1 MQLVGGGM
9 YSSGISF
16 GSIFFFFLRKL
27 ARSDAHSSWGNPQPL
42 VTALSNVT

>member
-9 YSSGISF
+9 NSSGISF
-16 GSIFFFFLRKL
+16 GSIFSFFPRKL
-27 ARSDAHSSWGNPQPL
+27 AKSDAHSRWGNPQPL

>member
-1 MQLVGGGM
+1 MN
-9 YSSGISF
+9 SAGISF
-16 GSIFFFFLRKL
+16 GSIFFFFPGKQ

>member
-9 YSSGISF
+9 NNSGISF
-16 GSIFFFFLRKL
+16 GSIFFFFPRKL